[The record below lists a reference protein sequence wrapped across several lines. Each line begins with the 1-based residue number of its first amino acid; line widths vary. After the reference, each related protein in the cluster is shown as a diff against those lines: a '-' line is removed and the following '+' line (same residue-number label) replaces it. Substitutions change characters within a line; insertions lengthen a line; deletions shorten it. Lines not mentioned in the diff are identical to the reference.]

1 METVTIQKEIFSKI
15 LTDVETLI
23 DDVELAL
30 NAKVMRRIQDVETGK
45 VTGRTEKDLD
55 NYLKRRG
62 VKIE

>member
-1 METVTIQKEIFSKI
+1 METVTVQKEVFSKI

-30 NAKVMRRIQDVETGK
+30 NAKVMQRVQDIEMGK
-45 VTGRTEKDLD
+45 VEGRTEKDLD